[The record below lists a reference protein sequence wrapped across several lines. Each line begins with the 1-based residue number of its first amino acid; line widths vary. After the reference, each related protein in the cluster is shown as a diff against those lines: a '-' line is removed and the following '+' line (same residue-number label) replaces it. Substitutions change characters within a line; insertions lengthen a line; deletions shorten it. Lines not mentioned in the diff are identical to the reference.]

1 MTSLQERWQLKTTWE
16 KMMLRDLKRKIEL
29 GLSESEMDNFG
40 SRKAL
45 KILHSWQPHGKKWIT
60 YLDKCVHVKVYDS
73 FINNGFFLSEKIFPC
88 NSHPCR
94 SHATCIDGLSDP
106 SNFTCKCPPWFTG
119 KFCEG
124 EFSDIPMGRFTFTVY
139 LTSIS
144 LICLFGG
151 NFEREIKKK
160 LGPNFLV

>member
-1 MTSLQERWQLKTTWE
+1 M
-16 KMMLRDLKRKIEL
+16 
-29 GLSESEMDNFG
+29 
-40 SRKAL
+40 
-45 KILHSWQPHGKKWIT
+45 
-60 YLDKCVHVKVYDS
+60 VYDS

-124 EFSDIPMGRFTFTVY
+124 EFSDIPMGRFTLTVY

-151 NFEREIKKK
+151 NFEREIGTQFFGVDMISQSCN
-160 LGPNFLV
+160 LYIIYSP

>member
-1 MTSLQERWQLKTTWE
+1 M
-16 KMMLRDLKRKIEL
+16 
-29 GLSESEMDNFG
+29 
-40 SRKAL
+40 
-45 KILHSWQPHGKKWIT
+45 
-60 YLDKCVHVKVYDS
+60 VYDS

-124 EFSDIPMGRFTFTVY
+124 EFSDIPMGRFTLTVY

-144 LICLFGG
+144 LICVFGG
-151 NFEREIKKK
+151 NFEREIKKNWDPIFWCRYDFAIMQPIYYIFTLICRIK
-160 LGPNFLV
+160 DLLFKKFSRFWATNSYHSF